1 MYVAVACRIMTCSI
15 SKGFVT
21 YHGSMECEINYKLQ
35 LLSEHQVLFGLRVKW
50 PEHKS
55 DCTGLKDELSCMSFS
70 PYAFTACTGTVLPS
84 LGIIVHSACKKLE
97 IPCFFDEVDISA
109 IFYLIHV

>member
-1 MYVAVACRIMTCSI
+1 MCS
-15 SKGFVT
+15 SDKRFCSSPEHPDWLWGPT
-21 YHGSMECEINYKLQ
+21 SC